1 MILKNKARGRKMDLF
16 KDFSRDLTPKQ
27 IKREL
32 DEHIIGQDEAKKA
45 IAIAMRSRTRRQ
57 NIADEELRAEIT
69 PRNILLIGPTGSGK
83 TELARRIAKLLN
95 APFVKADATQFTE
108 TGYVG
113 RSVTEIIDDLAKNAL
128 SLTKRT
134 IIERNKENAHRSAV
148 NKILEVILP
157 TIVQA
162 QNLEADLNKASED
175 RPMLALLRKRIEDGE
190 LNSYK
195 INIMIPENNNE
206 DFGANDKNNLR
217 NIFNKIQELKNMSDE
232 SYNKMSATTIGV
244 AVKQL
249 EKAEGLAGYDEQ
261 AIRLIATDLVQNSG
275 IVFIDE
281 IDKTCSDRQDMVSRT
296 GTQRELIPL
305 IEGSVV
311 ETVLGSI
318 KTDHILFI
326 CSGAFHVAKPSDLLP
341 ELQGRLPIK
350 VELKP
355 LTREDFKNIL
365 TSTKYNLLK
374 QQQALLESD
383 GVKVEFTQDALEL
396 LADKAVEFNN
406 SIENIGARR
415 LHMILE
421 KLLEEINFE
430 SEDFERD
437 ADGFANKVV
446 NAEYVAKQLENT
458 HRGRQISSFLL

>member
-45 IAIAMRSRTRRQ
+45 IAIAMRSRIRRQ

-195 INIMIPENNNE
+195 INIVIPENNNE

-249 EKAEGLAGYDEQ
+249 EKVEGLAGYDEQ

-437 ADGFANKVV
+437 VDGFANKVV

-458 HRGRQISSFLL
+458 HKGRQISSFLL

>member
-1 MILKNKARGRKMDLF
+1 MDLF

-45 IAIAMRSRTRRQ
+45 IAIAMRSRIRRQ

-195 INIMIPENNNE
+195 INIVIPENNNE

-249 EKAEGLAGYDEQ
+249 EKVEGLAGYDEQ

-437 ADGFANKVV
+437 VDGFANKVV

-458 HRGRQISSFLL
+458 HKGRQISSFLL

>member
-195 INIMIPENNNE
+195 INIVIPENNNE

-249 EKAEGLAGYDEQ
+249 EKVEGLAGYDEQ